1 MLFRSI
7 ALVYGAT
14 GETQLSA
21 ISDAIV
27 SHSIGLDPMLLVG
40 TGLLVIGFAFKV
52 AAVPFHMWA
61 PDVYDGAPA
70 PVAAFMAAAV
80 KAAAARHGK
89 TPAQVVLRWGVQR
102 GTGVIPKTA
111 RVARLAE
118 NLAVDNFILSEAE
131 MQAISA
137 LNRNQRFNDPGV
149 FCELAFN
156 TFYPIY
162 E

>member
-1 MLFRSI
+1 
-7 ALVYGAT
+7 
-14 GETQLSA
+14 
-21 ISDAIV
+21 
-27 SHSIGLDPMLLVG
+27 
-40 TGLLVIGFAFKV
+40 
-52 AAVPFHMWA
+52 
-61 PDVYDGAPA
+61 
-70 PVAAFMAAAV
+70 
-80 KAAAARHGK
+80 
-89 TPAQVVLRWGVQR
+89 VLRWGVQR